1 MELGKYKLE
10 VKSGI
15 INITPPAPEYYRIA
29 ESIANEMAESGTS
42 QWHEVCLKVINILDH
57 SSQRLKSTIIGKV
70 SYGTGFFPVRQES
83 IKGRKF
89 NEAKAYVD
97 GYTDAVNQFKSMFES
112 VENSLIQTLNDVL
125 PCRTA

>member
-42 QWHEVCLKVINILDH
+42 QWHEVCLKVINILDN

-70 SYGTGFFPVRQES
+70 SYGTGFYPVRQEGIS
-83 IKGRKF
+83 GRKF